1 MRLCVDAAPL
11 PELVAALANTHRG
24 ANTAEDSDKRVVFFV
39 AEQWLVTVRDDNVD
53 FLAQFREQDR
63 GETLIGLLSPSALV
77 ASPLDR
83 HLGNFF
89 GGVSKIAADVDLL
102 DERVLREKASSIP
115 LSRIVTLRRRT
126 SYLRE
131 SLIRNRVVFYGLSRP
146 NLILIANS
154 DSVGN
159 YQMLTARFERALDE
173 VERVCDLI
181 SGSFDLCSSC
191 NGIETNTLVKI
202 LTIFAAVLGSF
213 GAVASTFA
221 MNVKATVFEEGDLT
235 FAVIIGA
242 VFVTSGDAIIFARIK
257 KWIR

>member
-63 GETLIGLLSPSALV
+63 GEALIGLLSPSALV

-89 GGVSKIAADVDLL
+89 EGVSKIAADVDLL
-102 DERVLREKASSIP
+102 DERVLREKAS
-115 LSRIVTLRRRT
+115 R
-126 SYLRE
+126 
-131 SLIRNRVVFYGLSRP
+131 
-146 NLILIANS
+146 
-154 DSVGN
+154 D
-159 YQMLTARFERALDE
+159 
-173 VERVCDLI
+173 
-181 SGSFDLCSSC
+181 
-191 NGIETNTLVKI
+191 GIETNTLVKI

-213 GAVASTFA
+213 GAVAGTFA